1 MAKIKFTKTELK
13 KQQDAQ
19 KQFKRFL
26 PTLQLKKQQLQM
38 EVRQSTEMLNANLAA
53 QRELVERMTG
63 LLELF
68 GDAGAAAF
76 IADHVKV
83 KSVRKGSSNIAG
95 ITIPTFESVEF
106 ENIPWDIFDTDW
118 YVDDAI
124 QALRDAVSLK
134 EAYKVLE
141 VQHRLLSAE
150 LRTTS
155 QRVNLFEKVK
165 IPECRENIRRIRDTF
180 QIAIL
185 LIEHDMNL
193 VMGICEG
200 ICVLNY
206 GKVIAKGSPADIKA
220 NPTVI
225 EAYLG
230 KKGAKDDAEG

>member
-206 GKVIAKGSPADIKA
+206 GKVIAKGSPEDIKS
-220 NPTVI
+220 NPQVI

-230 KKGAKDDAEG
+230 KKGAGEHA